1 MYSWDQ
7 PGVSRLVHVFLAP
20 FLWTVIGLILLW
32 RGWGWLESG
41 QSRWMML
48 VALLLGTLK
57 SLCILD
63 QIAKR
68 SLRRITQLQD
78 GTFVWAV
85 YSRKTWG
92 MVVLM
97 IVAGYILRTIAQ
109 PGPLMGTL
117 YCAIGWSLCLSSR
130 LGWQQCF
137 KLVRSHEIIESR

>member
-1 MYSWDQ
+1 
-7 PGVSRLVHVFLAP
+7 
-20 FLWTVIGLILLW
+20 
-32 RGWGWLESG
+32 
-41 QSRWMML
+41 ML

-63 QIAKR
+63 RISKR
-68 SLRRITQLQD
+68 SLHHIMQLQD

-85 YSRKTWG
+85 YSGKTWG

-97 IVAGYILRTIAQ
+97 MVAGYILRIITQ
-109 PGPLMGTL
+109 PGPLVGTL

-130 LGWQQCF
+130 LGWRQCF